1 MLKCSRPE
9 CGSRSVE
16 VVYRWELKRIS
27 KRANAGSTPWVMGVH
42 GTREE
47 PDLWVELLRVINIVL
62 RIVGRETEQFAY
74 CHACGYTEKLKS
86 EEELKR
92 DA

>member
-27 KRANAGSTPWVMGVH
+27 KRANAGSTPWVMGVQ
-42 GTREE
+42 

-74 CHACGYTEKLKS
+74 CHACGYTEKLEGDAKS
-86 EEELKR
+86 AHAE
-92 DA
+92 